1 MLLQTLYEDGDDIED
16 EIFDVPI
23 VLDVANSNPDN
34 IFDALRSVFD
44 KETIRKIETI
54 TKDQSENPE
63 LYNHRKGR
71 ITASTFSSIL
81 SFTFTENDENYISKR
96 VMGGF

>member
-16 EIFDVPI
+16 EIFDVPT
-23 VLDVANSNPDN
+23 VFFLDVANSNPDI

-44 KETIRKIETI
+44 KETMRKIETI
-54 TKDQSENPE
+54 TNQDDQSENPE
-63 LYNHRKGR
+63 WYNHRKGR

-81 SFTFTENDENYISKR
+81 SK
-96 VMGGF
+96 